1 VVIIFSIAELSL
13 ASCSVSALISI
24 SGFGMSFVIPL
35 SSASA
40 ALAHANFLSTTLDS
54 TSIESGSLGNL

>member
-1 VVIIFSIAELSL
+1 MIFSIAELSL
-13 ASCSVSALISI
+13 ASCSVSALMSI
-24 SGFGMSFVIPL
+24 SGFGISFVIAL

-54 TSIESGSLGNL
+54 TSIESGSLGKL